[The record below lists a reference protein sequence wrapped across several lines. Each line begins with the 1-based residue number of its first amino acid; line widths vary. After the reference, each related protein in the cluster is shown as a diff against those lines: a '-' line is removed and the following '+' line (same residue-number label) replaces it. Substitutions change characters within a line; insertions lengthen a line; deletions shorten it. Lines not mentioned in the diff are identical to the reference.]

1 MKINKKALELI
12 ENGLSSKTVSK
23 LNESQI
29 DVLHKKLVEE
39 QINVSKTDTATITKL
54 KNEKKPF
61 QVYEKE
67 LDEEEEVTVDPNKET
82 ETQDAN
88 QVGPSSDDGFGGE
101 DDGMGMFESE
111 ADLKPGQP
119 NPWAICHAQVGPKK
133 TRKFERCVQ
142 SVKKQLE
149 EGKNP
154 LSLFLENE
162 ISKLVEKHIQPKMT
176 KGELLKYLSEGD
188 RKKDDEKPPKE
199 KTKPKPQDDPWTE
212 TEVEEPWRE
221 IDIIP
226 ITPKIEPRKR
236 HPFKNPF
243 PTLENDTKT
252 APVRTKPDVKPRTRP
267 GHPMK
272 NPHPGEKVSPK
283 AKVDENNPAESP
295 TIAPTRTKPDVK
307 PRTRP
312 SHPMK
317 NPNPGEKT
325 SPKAKKISPEVA
337 KDKVIDTIMNIL
349 KK

>member
-1 MKINKKALELI
+1 MKINKKNLELI

-23 LNESQI
+23 LTESQI
-29 DVLHKKLVEE
+29 DVLHKKLVTE
-39 QINVSKTDTATITKL
+39 QINVSKTDTATITRL
-54 KNEKKPF
+54 KSEKKPF

-82 ETQDAN
+82 ETQDPK
-88 QVGPSSDDGFGGE
+88 QVGPSSDDGFGDE
-101 DDGMGMFESE
+101 NDGMGMFENE
-111 ADLKPGQP
+111 VDLKPGQP

-142 SVKKQLE
+142 SVKKQLA

-176 KGELLKYLSEGD
+176 KGELLKYLSEGEHSKSD
-188 RKKDDEKPPKE
+188 
-199 KTKPKPQDDPWTE
+199 
-212 TEVEEPWRE
+212 
-221 IDIIP
+221 
-226 ITPKIEPRKR
+226 
-236 HPFKNPF
+236 
-243 PTLENDTKT
+243 NDTKT
-252 APVRTKPDVKPRTRP
+252 APVRTKPDVKPKTRP

-272 NPHPGEKVSPK
+272 NPNPGEKPSPK
-283 AKVDENNPAESP
+283 AKTNVDENNPAEAP
-295 TIAPTRTKPDVK
+295 TIAPTRTKPDVRPNK
-307 PRTRP
+307 RP

-317 NPNPGEKT
+317 NPNPGEKPN
-325 SPKAKKISPEVA
+325 PKAKKISPEVA